1 MRTSEMKPLRVFAL
15 CLATL
20 AACNAT
26 NRQTFDETAAIFHD
40 DLRWGRITPA
50 EGIVAPSMRAAFN
63 QHHQTWGVVVHVMDI
78 EVESMRTSSSASSAR
93 LRVVW
98 TRGTDSTDVRE
109 SLVEE
114 AWESTDGAWKLRNEA
129 VIAGDPGL
137 FGTPTANAPQ
147 MPPRD
152 ESATPSG

>member
-1 MRTSEMKPLRVFAL
+1 MKPLRTLAL
-15 CLATL
+15 ALVTL

-40 DLRWGRITPA
+40 DLRWGRLA
-50 EGIVAPSMRAAFN
+50 ASEGTVAASMRAAFN
-63 QHHQTWGVVVHVMDI
+63 QHHQSWGVVVHVMDI

-109 SLVEE
+109 SVVEE
-114 AWESTDGAWKLRNEA
+114 AWESTDGAWRLRNES
-129 VIAGDPGL
+129 VIAGDASL
-137 FGTPTANAPQ
+137 FGTPSASAP
-147 MPPRD
+147 PAPARD